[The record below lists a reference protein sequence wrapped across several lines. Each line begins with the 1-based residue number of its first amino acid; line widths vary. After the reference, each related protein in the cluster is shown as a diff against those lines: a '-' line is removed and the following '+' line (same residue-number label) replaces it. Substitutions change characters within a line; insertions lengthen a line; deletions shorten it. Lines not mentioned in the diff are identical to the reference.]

1 MSRIR
6 NTGQTS
12 IRNLGYIISTL
23 KHVQENWDF
32 LLGIV
37 LVKTDLLGLNPKML
51 KQKARISRIF
61 SRNPVDLFQGIDHTD
76 AHIIQIAD
84 RSRDQIEFAVGSF
97 ALKTF
102 LNLHHYSLN
111 NNSSQNMHSASFSRR

>member
-1 MSRIR
+1 MTWIR
-6 NTGQTS
+6 NAGQTS
-12 IRNLGYIISTL
+12 IRNLSYIISAL

-37 LVKTDLLGLNPKML
+37 LMKADLFGLNLKML

-61 SRNPVDLFQGIDHTD
+61 SRNPVNLFQGIDHTD

-84 RSRDQIEFAVGSF
+84 RSSDQIELAVGSF

-111 NNSSQNMHSASFSRR
+111 NNSSQNIHSASFSRR